1 MINNR
6 VKQIAVPLV
15 AVFLGFFAGVIILAI
30 SGRSPIVMFNAFLK
44 GLSGLDVSRMSF
56 NPRYL
61 GEFFVQLIPITLAG
75 LSVGFAFR
83 TGLFNIGAEGQF
95 MVGAM
100 GASMVALMV
109 KAPFFIHI
117 ILCLAGAALMGAI
130 WGAIPGFLKA
140 KFNVHEVVVTIMLNY
155 TGLYFSNWVL
165 LNVVKTIDKVK
176 TAPFPE
182 TALLKSEFLSSITRF
197 SRLNWGIIVVLAAV
211 LLYWFLIEK
220 TSFGFALRATGFNK
234 HAARHAGMPVER
246 NMVLSMAISGAFA
259 ALGGAAVAMGTFGF
273 GRVLS
278 AFEGYGFDG
287 IAVALVG
294 GNTAGGILASGG
306 LFAMLKAS
314 QPLLQS
320 QGVPKEVVG
329 IIQALIVMF
338 VAMKLGIEYLLDK
351 IGSGKKTKEKEP
363 SQDSADK
370 KADTKSQMTSEKKQ

>member
-1 MINNR
+1 MNIR
-6 VKQIAVPLV
+6 VKKMAVPV
-15 AVFLGFFAGVIILAI
+15 MAVVFGFLAGTVILLF
-30 SGRSPIVMFNAFLK
+30 SGRSPLIMFNVFIK
-44 GLSGLDVSRMSF
+44 GLSGIDFSHMSF

-95 MVGAM
+95 MMGAM
-100 GASMVALMV
+100 GATMVALMV
-109 KAPFFIHI
+109 KAPFFVHA

-140 KFNVHEVVVTIMLNY
+140 KFNVHEVVVTIMFNY
-155 TGLYFSNWVL
+155 IALYVSNWVL
-165 LNVVKTIDKVK
+165 LNIVKTLDKVK

-182 TALLKSEFLSSITRF
+182 TALLKSEFLSNITRF
-197 SRLNWGIIVVLAAV
+197 SRLNWGIIIVLVAV

-220 TSFGFALRATGFNK
+220 TSFGFGLRAVGFNS

-294 GNTAGGILASGG
+294 GNSAAGILASGG

-320 QGVPKEVVG
+320 QGVPREVVG

-338 VAMKLGIEYLLDK
+338 VAMKLGIEYVLDRLGRRENASSAEEDTK
-351 IGSGKKTKEKEP
+351 KEDNSLHDTEELKKTETEK
-363 SQDSADK
+363 
-370 KADTKSQMTSEKKQ
+370 